1 MKNISLNNRFIVLG
15 LISFATI
22 LWISFA
28 AYQGVGNLMKLSRLE
43 IVNSTVRN
51 HMELDMIHDAI
62 NGDTE
67 DAITGLRNKNLT
79 SIESAKLELNKHI
92 DKGNKFI
99 EEIKKTDLPEDVAE
113 LFRDTQP
120 KFIEYSN
127 RAVSLVDTIEQDYK
141 NGTEKYI
148 SANEEF
154 SNNFKEMEKLLESV
168 GDKIMEWS
176 QKIKLEG
183 EKNKQ
188 SAKIRILIALIF
200 AIIFAIISPIY
211 QNIVLFKP
219 LVKLSNIS
227 SSLAQE
233 RYELEIPNKHKND
246 EIGSLAK
253 ALEALR
259 LKSSDAFRLKR
270 MIDEM
275 PNSVATIDKNN
286 LKIVYA
292 NNSFKDLVTKLQDSL
307 KTPNN
312 IEDTYLN
319 IFYKNTNFDG
329 NIFAS
334 EHNLPNSTKLFIGD
348 EVISQQASAIYNR
361 KGDFVGVMVAWSVI
375 TASVKLAD
383 SFELSVAALS
393 QQIQS
398 SSNTLKDGAISL
410 ESSIEELSAAALDIS
425 HRTRDLLDIVQTS
438 VSKGN
443 EADKYTDKLNHSSEK
458 IRSVVSLISSIAEKT
473 NLLALN
479 ATIESARA
487 GEAGKGFSVVA
498 NEVKVLA
505 GQTANAIIE
514 ISEQI
519 EGMRSSVTDTIGAIK
534 QICDIVLNVK
544 NIASEISGTVEQQ
557 QAATNE
563 IARNISGGNS
573 FGLEN
578 STTMLAMSTKLT
590 DISSLLRTRC
600 DEFLAQARNI

>member
-1 MKNISLNNRFIVLG
+1 
-15 LISFATI
+15 
-22 LWISFA
+22 
-28 AYQGVGNLMKLSRLE
+28 
-43 IVNSTVRN
+43 
-51 HMELDMIHDAI
+51 
-62 NGDTE
+62 
-67 DAITGLRNKNLT
+67 
-79 SIESAKLELNKHI
+79 
-92 DKGNKFI
+92 
-99 EEIKKTDLPEDVAE
+99 
-113 LFRDTQP
+113 
-120 KFIEYSN
+120 
-127 RAVSLVDTIEQDYK
+127 
-141 NGTEKYI
+141 
-148 SANEEF
+148 
-154 SNNFKEMEKLLESV
+154 
-168 GDKIMEWS
+168 
-176 QKIKLEG
+176 
-183 EKNKQ
+183 
-188 SAKIRILIALIF
+188 
-200 AIIFAIISPIY
+200 
-211 QNIVLFKP
+211 
-219 LVKLSNIS
+219 
-227 SSLAQE
+227 
-233 RYELEIPNKHKND
+233 
-246 EIGSLAK
+246 
-253 ALEALR
+253 
-259 LKSSDAFRLKR
+259 
-270 MIDEM
+270 
-275 PNSVATIDKNN
+275 
-286 LKIVYA
+286 
-292 NNSFKDLVTKLQDSL
+292 
-307 KTPNN
+307 
-312 IEDTYLN
+312 
-319 IFYKNTNFDG
+319 
-329 NIFAS
+329 
-334 EHNLPNSTKLFIGD
+334 
-348 EVISQQASAIYNR
+348 
-361 KGDFVGVMVAWSVI
+361 MVAWSVI